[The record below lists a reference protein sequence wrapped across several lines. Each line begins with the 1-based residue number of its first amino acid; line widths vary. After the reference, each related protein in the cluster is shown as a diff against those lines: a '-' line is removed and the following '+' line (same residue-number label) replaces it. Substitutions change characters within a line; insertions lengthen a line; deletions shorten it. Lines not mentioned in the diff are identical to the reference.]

1 MYNIVQIVQEVQE
14 TLEFAAG
21 KNHLRKVFGRTS
33 GKPTLFIPYLTSP
46 MHKIQLSSG
55 FDSTNPMQEKIH

>member
-14 TLEFAAG
+14 TLEFAA
-21 KNHLRKVFGRTS
+21 
-33 GKPTLFIPYLTSP
+33 FIPYLTSP